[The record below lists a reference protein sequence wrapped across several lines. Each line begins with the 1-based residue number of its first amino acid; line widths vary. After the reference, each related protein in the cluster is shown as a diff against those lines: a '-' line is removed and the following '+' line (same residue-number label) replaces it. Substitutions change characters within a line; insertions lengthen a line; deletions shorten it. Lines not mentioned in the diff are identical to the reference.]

1 MVKKKLYQDIQS
13 KLSKKGINLVVGNIY
28 DMMAIWKSWY
38 RGNVN
43 DFHYYN
49 MKMADGTTKQCE
61 RLTMNMPKKVCEDF
75 AKLLWSEKVQIK
87 LDKKKNTERLLEV
100 LDSKENNFKVNFPN
114 FLERAFALG
123 TGVTVEYK
131 KDNKTIIDYID
142 GDVVIPYMYTN
153 SYINGLIT
161 VSRFTEGTDSKKKY
175 YTHITYHEFKDD
187 KYTKLNELYKSR
199 NETSIGKEVN
209 FKDMFPDVLEFEK
222 FETDNPHF
230 QVWKPVVA
238 NNFDTDSPMGISIL
252 ANQIDKF
259 KAIDTE
265 YDSFNREF
273 RTGKKRVLIDRTA
286 VKKKVEADANGNI
299 NYVSYFDNDDEV
311 YVAVIGMENQP
322 VKEIDFNLR
331 YQEHISSINAQ
342 LNYISA
348 GVGLGQNYYN
358 FDGQGVKTAT
368 EVVSENSDTYR
379 TKKHHE
385 IMVNDCLYDLI
396 KAICELEGITYKSI
410 NIVFDDSIIEDENA
424 LIQRGI
430 ELYQSKTISLEKFMK
445 KYLHYEDSEI
455 QEEIAKIQSE
465 NRLVQP
471 EGMDFFGM
479 GNESTSENGTTPNS
493 GAPTEEEVKETVS
506 KTLNGAQTQSLINI
520 ISQYKQKILTYNQAK
535 QIIKTAIGI
544 SDEEADQLLAE

>member
-1 MVKKKLYQDIQS
+1 
-13 KLSKKGINLVVGNIY
+13 
-28 DMMAIWKSWY
+28 MMAIWKSWY

-43 DFHYYN
+43 DFHYFN
-49 MKMADGTTKQCE
+49 MKMADGTTKRCE
-61 RLTMNMPKKVCEDF
+61 RLTMNIPKKVCEDF
-75 AKLLWSEKVQIK
+75 VKLLWSEKIQIK

-100 LDSKENNFKVNFPN
+100 LDSKENNFKVNFPD
-114 FLERAFALG
+114 FLERVFALG

-131 KDNKTIIDYID
+131 KDDKTIIDYID

-161 VSRFTEGTDSKKKY
+161 VSRFTKGIETNKKY
-175 YTHITYHEFKDD
+175 FTHITYHEFKKDEKGKQ
-187 KYTKLNELYKSR
+187 KYIKLNELYVSKSD
-199 NETSIGKEVN
+199 TTLGKELN
-209 FKDMFPDVLEFEK
+209 FNEEFPKVLEYEE

-238 NNFDTDSPMGISIL
+238 NNFDTDSPMGISIF

-259 KAIDTE
+259 KSIDTK

-273 RTGKKRVLIDRTA
+273 VTGKKRVLVDRTA
-286 VKKKVEADANGNI
+286 VKKKTEVDENGKP
-299 NYVSYFDNDDEV
+299 YLVSYFDNNDEV
-311 YVAVIGMENQP
+311 YVAIIGMENQP
-322 VKEIDFNLR
+322 VKEIDFKLR
-331 YQEHISSINAQ
+331 YEEHINSINAD
-342 LNYISA
+342 LNYISS

-385 IMVNDCLYDLI
+385 IMINDCLYDLI

-424 LIQRGI
+424 LIQRGL
-430 ELYQSKTISLEKFMK
+430 ELYQNKVISLEKFMK

-455 QEEIAKIQSE
+455 QEEIAKIQNE
-465 NRLVQP
+465 NKLVQP

-479 GNESTSENGTTPNS
+479 GQETNEEN
-493 GAPTEEEVKETVS
+493 TEEK
-506 KTLNGAQTQSLINI
+506 G
-520 ISQYKQKILTYNQAK
+520 
-535 QIIKTAIGI
+535 
-544 SDEEADQLLAE
+544 

>member
-1 MVKKKLYQDIQS
+1 
-13 KLSKKGINLVVGNIY
+13 
-28 DMMAIWKSWY
+28 MMSIWKSWY

-43 DFHYYN
+43 DFHYFQ
-49 MKMADGTTKQCE
+49 MKMADGTTRQCE

-87 LDKKKNTERLLEV
+87 LDKKKNTERLLAV
-100 LDSKENNFKVNFPN
+100 LESKENNFKVNFPN
-114 FLERAFALG
+114 FLERTFAFG
-123 TGVTVEYK
+123 TGVTAEYK
-131 KDNKTIIDYID
+131 KDNKTLIDYID
-142 GDVVIPYMYTN
+142 GDLVIPYKYTN

-161 VSRFTEGTDSKKKY
+161 VSRFTKGSDSKKKY
-175 YTHITYHEFKDD
+175 YTHITYHEFKVNDEG
-187 KYTKLNELYKSR
+187 KQQYIKLNELYVSNDESTLGREK
-199 NETSIGKEVN
+199 N
-209 FKDMFPDVLEFEK
+209 FNDMFPDVLEYEE
-222 FETDNPHF
+222 FETDTPHF
-230 QVWKPVVA
+230 QVWRPVVA

-286 VKKKVEADANGNI
+286 VRKKPEADNKGNVT
-299 NYVSYFDNDDEV
+299 YVSYFDNNDEV
-311 YVAVIGMENQP
+311 YVAIAGMENQP

-385 IMVNDCLYDLI
+385 IMISDCLYDLV
-396 KAICELEGITYKSI
+396 KATCELEGIPYKSI
-410 NIVFDDSIIEDENA
+410 NIVFDDSIIEDENT
-424 LIQRGI
+424 LIKRGL
-430 ELYQSKTISLEKFMK
+430 ELYQNKVISLEKFMK

-455 QEEIAKIQSE
+455 QEEIAKIQNE
-465 NRLVQP
+465 NKLVQP

-479 GNESTSENGTTPNS
+479 NEEDNNNSSDNSTPV
-493 GAPTEEEVKETVS
+493 TE
-506 KTLNGAQTQSLINI
+506 
-520 ISQYKQKILTYNQAK
+520 
-535 QIIKTAIGI
+535 
-544 SDEEADQLLAE
+544 

>member
-1 MVKKKLYQDIQS
+1 
-13 KLSKKGINLVVGNIY
+13 
-28 DMMAIWKSWY
+28 MMAIWKSWY

-43 DFHYYN
+43 DFHYFT
-49 MKMADGTTKQCE
+49 MKMADGSNKQCE

-87 LDKKKNTERLLEV
+87 LDKKKNTERLLNV
-100 LDSKENNFKVNFPN
+100 LENKENNFMTNFPS
-114 FLERAFALG
+114 FLERVFALG

-131 KDNKTIIDYID
+131 KNGKSLIDFID
-142 GDVVIPYMYTN
+142 GDVVIPYKYTN

-161 VSRFTEGTDSKKKY
+161 VSRFTKGVDLKKKY
-175 YTHITYHEFKDD
+175 YTHITYHEFTGD
-187 KYTKLNELYKSR
+187 KYTKLNELYVSK
-199 NETSIGKEVN
+199 NETSLGKEILFN
-209 FKDMFPDVLEFEK
+209 DMFTDVLEFEE
-222 FETDNPHF
+222 FDTDNPHF

-259 KAIDTE
+259 KAIDTT

-273 RTGKKRVLIDRTA
+273 RTGKKRVLISREA
-286 VKKKVEADANGNI
+286 VKKHYVPDPEEEGKVNL
-299 NYVSYFDNDDEV
+299 VSYFDNNDEV
-311 YVAVIGMENQP
+311 YVAIAGMEDQP

-385 IMVNDCLYDLI
+385 LMVNDCLYDLI
-396 KAICELEGITYKSI
+396 KAICELENIPYKSI
-410 NIVFDDSIIEDENA
+410 NIVFDDSIIEDENT
-424 LIQRGI
+424 LIKRGL
-430 ELYQSKTISLEKFMK
+430 ELYQNKVISLEKFMQ
-445 KYLHYEDSEI
+445 KYLHYENSEI
-455 QEEIAKIQSE
+455 QEEIAKIQNE
-465 NRLVQP
+465 NKLVQP

-479 GNESTSENGTTPNS
+479 EQDVEPQE
-493 GAPTEEEVKETVS
+493 TEVVEK
-506 KTLNGAQTQSLINI
+506 G
-520 ISQYKQKILTYNQAK
+520 
-535 QIIKTAIGI
+535 
-544 SDEEADQLLAE
+544 

>member
-1 MVKKKLYQDIQS
+1 
-13 KLSKKGINLVVGNIY
+13 
-28 DMMAIWKSWY
+28 MMAIWKSWY

-43 DFHYYN
+43 DFHYFT

-100 LDSKENNFKVNFPN
+100 LDSKENNFKVNFPD
-114 FLERAFALG
+114 FLEHVFALG
-123 TGVTVEYK
+123 NGVTVEYK
-131 KDNKTIIDYID
+131 KDDKTLIDFID
-142 GDVVIPYMYTN
+142 GDVVIPYKYTN

-161 VSRFTEGTDSKKKY
+161 VSRFTKGVDLKKKY
-175 YTHITYHEFKDD
+175 YTHITYHEFTGD
-187 KYTKLNELYKSR
+187 KYTKLNELYVSKT
-199 NETSIGKEVN
+199 ETSLGKEIPFN
-209 FKDMFPDVLEFEK
+209 DMFPDVSEFEE

-230 QVWKPVVA
+230 QVWKPVIA

-273 RTGKKRVLIDRTA
+273 RTGKKRVLISREA
-286 VKKKVEADANGNI
+286 VKKHYVPDPEEEGKVNL
-299 NYVSYFDNDDEV
+299 VSYFDNNDEV
-311 YVAVIGMENQP
+311 YVAIAGMEDQP

-385 IMVNDCLYDLI
+385 IMVNDCLYDLV

-424 LIQRGI
+424 LIQRGL
-430 ELYQSKTISLEKFMK
+430 ELYQNKVISLEKFMK

-455 QEEIAKIQSE
+455 QEEIAKIESE
-465 NRLVQP
+465 NKLVQP
-471 EGMDFFGM
+471 AGMDFFGM
-479 GNESTSENGTTPNS
+479 EQE
-493 GAPTEEEVKETVS
+493 TEVQDEEVV
-506 KTLNGAQTQSLINI
+506 
-520 ISQYKQKILTYNQAK
+520 
-535 QIIKTAIGI
+535 
-544 SDEEADQLLAE
+544 EEG

>member
-1 MVKKKLYQDIQS
+1 
-13 KLSKKGINLVVGNIY
+13 
-28 DMMAIWKSWY
+28 MMAIWKSWY

-43 DFHYYN
+43 DFHYFN
-49 MKMADGTTKQCE
+49 MKMADGSNKQCE

-87 LDKKKNTERLLEV
+87 LDKKKNTERLLNV
-100 LDSKENNFKVNFPN
+100 LENKENNFMTNFPS
-114 FLERAFALG
+114 FLERVFALG
-123 TGVTVEYK
+123 TGVTVEYRK
-131 KDNKTIIDYID
+131 NEKTLIDYVD

-161 VSRFTEGTDSKKKY
+161 VSRFTKGTDSKKKY
-175 YTHITYHEFKDD
+175 YTHITYHEFKDN
-187 KYTKLNELYKSR
+187 KYTKLNELYKS
-199 NETSIGKEVN
+199 NDETTIGREVN
-209 FKDMFPDVLEFEK
+209 FNEMFPNVLEYEEFI
-222 FETDNPHF
+222 TDNPHF
-230 QVWKPVVA
+230 QVWKPVIA

-286 VKKKVEADANGNI
+286 VKKKTEVDADGNV
-299 NYVSYFDNDDEV
+299 NYVSYFDNNDEV
-311 YVAVIGMENQP
+311 YVAIAGMENQP
-322 VKEIDFNLR
+322 VKEIDFILR

-385 IMVNDCLYDLI
+385 IMVNDCLYDLV

-424 LIQRGI
+424 LIQRGLQ
-430 ELYQSKTISLEKFMK
+430 LYQNKVISLEKFMQ
-445 KYLHYEDSEI
+445 KYLHYEESEI
-455 QEEIAKIQSE
+455 QEEIAKIQNE
-465 NRLVQP
+465 NKLVQP
-471 EGMDFFGM
+471 EGMDFFGI
-479 GNESTSENGTTPNS
+479 NESSNQEDNSES
-493 GAPTEEEVKETVS
+493 EQE
-506 KTLNGAQTQSLINI
+506 
-520 ISQYKQKILTYNQAK
+520 
-535 QIIKTAIGI
+535 
-544 SDEEADQLLAE
+544 

>member
-1 MVKKKLYQDIQS
+1 
-13 KLSKKGINLVVGNIY
+13 
-28 DMMAIWKSWY
+28 MMAIWKSWY

-43 DFHYYN
+43 DFHYFYI
-49 MKMADGTTKQCE
+49 KMADGTTKKCE

-87 LDKKKNTERLLEV
+87 LDKKKNTERLLNV
-100 LDSKENNFKVNFPN
+100 LDSKENNFMTNFPS
-114 FLERAFALG
+114 FLERVFALG

-131 KDNKTIIDYID
+131 KNDKTLIDYID
-142 GDVVIPYMYTN
+142 GDIVIPYKYTN

-161 VSRFTEGTDSKKKY
+161 VSRFTKGVDLKKKY
-175 YTHITYHEFKDD
+175 YTHITYHEFKVNEEN
-187 KYTKLNELYKSR
+187 KQQYIKLNELYVSK
-199 NETSIGKEVN
+199 NDTTLGKELD
-209 FKDMFPDVLEFEK
+209 FSKEFPDVLEHEEFL
-222 FETDNPHF
+222 TDNPHF

-259 KAIDTE
+259 KAIDTT

-273 RTGKKRVLIDRTA
+273 RTGKKRVLIDKTA
-286 VKKKVEADANGNI
+286 VKKKTEVDSDGNVS
-299 NYVSYFDNDDEV
+299 YVSYFDNDDEV
-311 YVAVIGMENQP
+311 YVAIAGMENQP

-424 LIQRGI
+424 LIQRGL
-430 ELYQSKTISLEKFMK
+430 ELYQNKVISLEKFMQ
-445 KYLHYEDSEI
+445 KYLHYEESEI
-455 QEEIAKIQSE
+455 QEEMEKIQNE

-479 GNESTSENGTTPNS
+479 DQE
-493 GAPTEEEVKETVS
+493 TEPQKEEVEK
-506 KTLNGAQTQSLINI
+506 NG
-520 ISQYKQKILTYNQAK
+520 
-535 QIIKTAIGI
+535 
-544 SDEEADQLLAE
+544 

>member
-1 MVKKKLYQDIQS
+1 
-13 KLSKKGINLVVGNIY
+13 
-28 DMMAIWKSWY
+28 MMAIWKSWY

-43 DFHYYN
+43 DFHYFT
-49 MKMADGTTKQCE
+49 MKMADGSNKQCE

-100 LDSKENNFKVNFPN
+100 LDSKENNFKVNFPD
-114 FLERAFALG
+114 FLERVFALG
-123 TGVTVEYK
+123 SGVTVEYK
-131 KDNKTIIDYID
+131 KDDKTLVDYVD

-161 VSRFTEGTDSKKKY
+161 VSRFTKGTDSKKKY
-175 YTHITYHEFKDD
+175 FTHITYHEFKDN
-187 KYTKLNELYKSR
+187 KYTKLNELYKSSD
-199 NETSIGKEVN
+199 ETTIGREVN
-209 FKDMFPDVLEFEK
+209 FNDMFSDVLEFEE

-230 QVWKPVVA
+230 QVWKPIIA

-286 VKKKVEADANGNI
+286 VKKKTEVDSDGNV
-299 NYVSYFDNDDEV
+299 NYVSYFDNNDEV
-311 YVAVIGMENQP
+311 YVAIAGMENQP
-322 VKEIDFNLR
+322 IKEIDFNLR

-385 IMVNDCLYDLI
+385 IMVNDCLYDLV

-424 LIQRGI
+424 LIQRGL
-430 ELYQSKTISLEKFMK
+430 ELYQNKVISLEKFMK

-455 QEEIAKIQSE
+455 QEEMTKIESE
-465 NRLVQP
+465 NKLVQP
-471 EGMDFFGM
+471 AGMDFFGM
-479 GNESTSENGTTPNS
+479 EQETE
-493 GAPTEEEVKETVS
+493 AQEEEVVEK
-506 KTLNGAQTQSLINI
+506 G
-520 ISQYKQKILTYNQAK
+520 
-535 QIIKTAIGI
+535 
-544 SDEEADQLLAE
+544 

>member
-1 MVKKKLYQDIQS
+1 MIKKELYQDIQN
-13 KLSKKGINLVVGNIY
+13 KLSKKGINLVVGDIY

-43 DFHYYN
+43 DFHYFT

-100 LDSKENNFKVNFPN
+100 LDSKENNFKVNFPD
-114 FLERAFALG
+114 FLERVFALG
-123 TGVTVEYK
+123 SGVTVEYK
-131 KDNKTIIDYID
+131 KDDKTLIDFID
-142 GDVVIPYMYTN
+142 GDVVIPYKYTN

-161 VSRFTEGTDSKKKY
+161 VSRFTKGVDLKKKY
-175 YTHITYHEFKDD
+175 YTHITYHEFNGD
-187 KYTKLNELYKSR
+187 KYTKLNELYVSKT
-199 NETSIGKEVN
+199 ETSLGKEIPFN
-209 FKDMFPDVLEFEK
+209 DMFPGVSEFEE

-230 QVWKPVVA
+230 QVWKPVIA

-259 KAIDTE
+259 KAIDTK

-286 VKKKVEADANGNI
+286 VKKKTEVDADGKV
-299 NYVSYFDNDDEV
+299 NYVSYFDNNDEV
-311 YVAVIGMENQP
+311 YVAIAGMENQP
-322 VKEIDFNLR
+322 IKEIDLNLR
-331 YQEHISSINAQ
+331 YQEHISSINAE

-385 IMVNDCLYDLI
+385 IMINDCLYDLV

-424 LIQRGI
+424 LIQRGL
-430 ELYQSKTISLEKFMK
+430 ELYQNKVISLEKFMK

-455 QEEIAKIQSE
+455 QEEMAKIESE
-465 NRLVQP
+465 NKLVQP
-471 EGMDFFGM
+471 AGMDFFGM
-479 GNESTSENGTTPNS
+479 DQEMESQ
-493 GAPTEEEVKETVS
+493 EEEVVE
-506 KTLNGAQTQSLINI
+506 NG
-520 ISQYKQKILTYNQAK
+520 
-535 QIIKTAIGI
+535 
-544 SDEEADQLLAE
+544 

>member
-1 MVKKKLYQDIQS
+1 MIQKELYQDIQS

-28 DMMAIWKSWY
+28 DMMAIWNSWY

-43 DFHYYN
+43 DFHYFN
-49 MKMADGTTKQCE
+49 MKMADGKIKKCE
-61 RLTMNMPKKVCEDF
+61 RLTMNLPKKICEDF

-87 LDKKKNTERLLEV
+87 LDKKKNTQRLLEV
-100 LDSKENNFKVNFPN
+100 LDSKKNNFKVNFPN
-114 FLERAFALG
+114 FLEKVFALG

-131 KDNKTIIDYID
+131 KDGETLIDYID
-142 GDVVIPYMYTN
+142 GDLVIPYKYTN

-161 VSRFTEGTDSKKKY
+161 VSRFTKGTDLKKKY
-175 YTHITYHEFKDD
+175 YTHITYHEFKVNKDGNQE
-187 KYTKLNELYKSR
+187 YTKLNELYISKS
-199 NETSIGKEVN
+199 ETSLGKEIPFN
-209 FKDMFPDVLEFEK
+209 GEFPEVLEHEEFL
-222 FETDNPHF
+222 TDNPHF
-230 QVWKPVVA
+230 QVWKPVIA

-286 VKKKVEADANGNI
+286 VKKKTEVDSDGNV
-299 NYVSYFDNDDEV
+299 NYVSYFDNNDEV
-311 YVAVIGMENQP
+311 YVAIAGMENQP
-322 VKEIDFNLR
+322 VKEIDFKLR
-331 YQEHISSINAQ
+331 YQEHINSINAQ

-358 FDGQGVKTAT
+358 FNGQGVKTAT

-385 IMVNDCLYDLI
+385 IMVNDCLYDLV

-424 LIQRGI
+424 LIQRGL
-430 ELYQSKTISLEKFMK
+430 ELYQNKTISLEKFMK

-465 NRLVQP
+465 NKLVQP
-471 EGMDFFGM
+471 AGMDFFGM
-479 GNESTSENGTTPNS
+479 EQETESQ
-493 GAPTEEEVKETVS
+493 EEEVVE
-506 KTLNGAQTQSLINI
+506 NG
-520 ISQYKQKILTYNQAK
+520 
-535 QIIKTAIGI
+535 
-544 SDEEADQLLAE
+544 

>member
-1 MVKKKLYQDIQS
+1 
-13 KLSKKGINLVVGNIY
+13 
-28 DMMAIWKSWY
+28 MMAIWKSWY

-43 DFHYYN
+43 DFHYFT
-49 MKMADGTTKQCE
+49 MKMADGSNKQCE

-87 LDKKKNTERLLEV
+87 LDKKKNTERLLNV
-100 LDSKENNFKVNFPN
+100 LDSKENNFMTNFPN
-114 FLERAFALG
+114 FLERVFALG

-131 KDNKTIIDYID
+131 KDDKTLIDYID
-142 GDVVIPYMYTN
+142 GDIVIPYKYTN

-161 VSRFTEGTDSKKKY
+161 VSRFTRGVDLKKKY
-175 YTHITYHEFKDD
+175 YTHITYHEFKVNEENEQQ
-187 KYTKLNELYKSR
+187 YIKLNELYVSK
-199 NETSIGKEVN
+199 NDTTLGKELN
-209 FKDMFPDVLEFEK
+209 FNKEFPDVLEYEEFL
-222 FETDNPHF
+222 TDNPHF

-259 KAIDTE
+259 KAIDTT

-286 VKKKVEADANGNI
+286 VKKKTEVDSDGKV
-299 NYVSYFDNDDEV
+299 NYVSYFDNNDEV
-311 YVAVIGMENQP
+311 YVAIAGMENQP

-385 IMVNDCLYDLI
+385 IMVNDCLYDLV

-424 LIQRGI
+424 LIQRGL
-430 ELYQSKTISLEKFMK
+430 ELYQNKVISLEKFMQ
-445 KYLHYEDSEI
+445 KYLHYEESEI
-455 QEEIAKIQSE
+455 QEEMAKIESE
-465 NRLVQP
+465 NKLVQP
-471 EGMDFFGM
+471 AGMDFFGM
-479 GNESTSENGTTPNS
+479 EQEIESQ
-493 GAPTEEEVKETVS
+493 EEEVVE
-506 KTLNGAQTQSLINI
+506 NG
-520 ISQYKQKILTYNQAK
+520 
-535 QIIKTAIGI
+535 
-544 SDEEADQLLAE
+544 

>member
-1 MVKKKLYQDIQS
+1 
-13 KLSKKGINLVVGNIY
+13 
-28 DMMAIWKSWY
+28 MMAIWKSWY

-43 DFHYYN
+43 DFHYFN

-100 LDSKENNFKVNFPN
+100 LDSKENNFKVNFPD
-114 FLERAFALG
+114 FLERVFALG
-123 TGVTVEYK
+123 SGVTVEYK
-131 KDNKTIIDYID
+131 KDDKTLIDFID
-142 GDVVIPYMYTN
+142 GDVVIPYKYTN

-161 VSRFTEGTDSKKKY
+161 VSRFTKGVDLKKKY
-175 YTHITYHEFKDD
+175 YTHITYHEFTGN
-187 KYTKLNELYKSR
+187 KYTKLNELYVSK
-199 NETSIGKEVN
+199 NETTLGKEVN
-209 FKDMFPDVLEFEK
+209 FNDMFPNVLEFEE

-230 QVWKPVVA
+230 QVWKPAVA
-238 NNFDTDSPMGISIL
+238 NNFDTDSPMGISVL

-286 VKKKVEADANGNI
+286 VKSKPEPDANGNV
-299 NYVSYFDNDDEV
+299 NFVSYFDTNDEV
-311 YVAVIGMENQP
+311 YVAIAGMDNQP
-322 VKEIDFNLR
+322 IKEIEFKLR

-385 IMVNDCLYDLI
+385 LMVNDCLYDLI
-396 KAICELEGITYKSI
+396 KAICELENIPYKSI

-424 LIQRGI
+424 LIQRGL

-455 QEEIAKIQSE
+455 QEEIAKIQNE
-465 NRLVQP
+465 NKLVQP
-471 EGMDFFGM
+471 EGMDFFGI
-479 GNESTSENGTTPNS
+479 NPRKEEDTNYSQNSEPPS
-493 GAPTEEEVKETVS
+493 EEEVKETVS

-520 ISQYKQKILTYNQAK
+520 ISQYKQGVLTYNQAK

-544 SDEEADQLLAE
+544 TDAEADQLLAE

>member
-1 MVKKKLYQDIQS
+1 
-13 KLSKKGINLVVGNIY
+13 
-28 DMMAIWKSWY
+28 MMAIWKSWY

-43 DFHYYN
+43 DFHYFQ
-49 MKMADGTTKQCE
+49 MKMANGTTKQCE

-87 LDKKKNTERLLEV
+87 LDKKKNTEKLLSILEN
-100 LDSKENNFKVNFPN
+100 KENNFMTNFPA
-114 FLERAFALG
+114 FLERVFALG
-123 TGVTVEYK
+123 TGATVEYK
-131 KDNKTIIDYID
+131 KDDKTLIDYID
-142 GDVVIPYMYTN
+142 GDIIIPYKYTN

-161 VSRFTEGTDSKKKY
+161 VSRYTKGTGASKRY
-175 YTHITYHEFKDD
+175 FTHITYHEYKDG
-187 KYTKLNELYKSR
+187 KYTKLNELYKSS
-199 NETSIGKEVN
+199 NETTLGREIDFNSE
-209 FKDMFPDVLEFEK
+209 FPNVVEFE
-222 FETDNPHF
+222 EYITDTPYF
-230 QVWKPVVA
+230 QIWKPVIA
-238 NNFDTDSPMGISIL
+238 NNFDTDSPMGISII

-265 YDSFNREF
+265 YDSLNREF

-286 VKKKVEADANGNI
+286 VKRSPQVDETGEV

-311 YVAVIGMENQP
+311 YVAIAGMENQP
-322 VKEIDFNLR
+322 VKEIDFKLR
-331 YQEHISSINAQ
+331 YQEHINSINAQ

-385 IMVNDCLYDLI
+385 LMVNDCLYDLI
-396 KAICELEGITYKSI
+396 KAICELENISYKSI

-424 LIQRGI
+424 LIQRGL

-455 QEEIAKIQSE
+455 QEEMAKIQNE
-465 NRLVQP
+465 NKLIQP
-471 EGMDFFGM
+471 EGLDFFGM
-479 GNESTSENGTTPNS
+479 TQDASESEETSD
-493 GAPTEEEVKETVS
+493 KE
-506 KTLNGAQTQSLINI
+506 
-520 ISQYKQKILTYNQAK
+520 
-535 QIIKTAIGI
+535 
-544 SDEEADQLLAE
+544 

>member
-1 MVKKKLYQDIQS
+1 
-13 KLSKKGINLVVGNIY
+13 
-28 DMMAIWKSWY
+28 MMAIWKSWY

-43 DFHYYN
+43 DFHYFT
-49 MKMADGTTKQCE
+49 MKMADGSNKQCE

-87 LDKKKNTERLLEV
+87 LDKKKNTERLLNV
-100 LDSKENNFKVNFPN
+100 LDSKENNFMTNFPN
-114 FLERAFALG
+114 FLERVFALG

-131 KDNKTIIDYID
+131 KDDKTLIDYID
-142 GDVVIPYMYTN
+142 GDIVIPYKYTN

-161 VSRFTEGTDSKKKY
+161 VSRFTRGVDLKKKY
-175 YTHITYHEFKDD
+175 YTHITYHEFKVNEENEQQ
-187 KYTKLNELYKSR
+187 YIKLNELYVSK
-199 NETSIGKEVN
+199 NDTTLGKELN
-209 FKDMFPDVLEFEK
+209 FNKEFPDVLEYEEFL
-222 FETDNPHF
+222 TDNPHF

-238 NNFDTDSPMGISIL
+238 NNFDTDSPVGISIL

-259 KAIDTE
+259 KAIDTT

-286 VKKKVEADANGNI
+286 VKKKTEVDSDGKV
-299 NYVSYFDNDDEV
+299 NYVSYFDNNDEV
-311 YVAVIGMENQP
+311 YVAIAGMENQP

-385 IMVNDCLYDLI
+385 IMVNDCLYDLV

-424 LIQRGI
+424 LIQRGL
-430 ELYQSKTISLEKFMK
+430 ELYQNKVISLEKFMQ
-445 KYLHYEDSEI
+445 KYLHYEESEI
-455 QEEIAKIQSE
+455 QEEMAKIESE
-465 NRLVQP
+465 NKLVQP
-471 EGMDFFGM
+471 AGMDFFGM
-479 GNESTSENGTTPNS
+479 EQEIESQ
-493 GAPTEEEVKETVS
+493 EEEVVE
-506 KTLNGAQTQSLINI
+506 NG
-520 ISQYKQKILTYNQAK
+520 
-535 QIIKTAIGI
+535 
-544 SDEEADQLLAE
+544 

>member
-1 MVKKKLYQDIQS
+1 
-13 KLSKKGINLVVGNIY
+13 
-28 DMMAIWKSWY
+28 MMAIWKSWY

-43 DFHYYN
+43 DFHYFN

-114 FLERAFALG
+114 FLERVFALG
-123 TGVTVEYK
+123 TGVTVEYR
-131 KDNKTIIDYID
+131 KDDKTLIDYID
-142 GDVVIPYMYTN
+142 GDIVIPYKYTN

-161 VSRFTEGTDSKKKY
+161 VSRFTKGADKDKKY
-175 YTHITYHEFKDD
+175 FTHITYHEFKDS
-187 KYTKLNELYKSR
+187 KYTKLNELYESN
-199 NETSIGKEVN
+199 NETTLGKEIN
-209 FKDMFPDVLEFEK
+209 FNEKFPDVLEFEE
-222 FETDNPHF
+222 FDTDNPHF
-230 QVWKPVVA
+230 QVWEPVVA
-238 NNFDTDSPMGISIL
+238 NNFDTDSPMGISIF

-273 RTGKKRVLIDRTA
+273 RTGKKRVLISREA
-286 VKKKVEADANGNI
+286 VKKHYVPDPEEEGKVNL
-299 NYVSYFDNDDEV
+299 VSYFDNNDEV
-311 YVAVIGMENQP
+311 YVAIAGMEDQP

-385 IMVNDCLYDLI
+385 IMVNDCLYDLV
-396 KAICELEGITYKSI
+396 KAICELEGINYKSI

-424 LIQRGI
+424 LIQRGL
-430 ELYQSKTISLEKFMK
+430 ELYQNKVISLEKFMK

-455 QEEIAKIQSE
+455 QEEMAKIESE
-465 NRLVQP
+465 NKLVQP
-471 EGMDFFGM
+471 AGMDFFGM
-479 GNESTSENGTTPNS
+479 DQEMESQ
-493 GAPTEEEVKETVS
+493 EEEVVKE
-506 KTLNGAQTQSLINI
+506 G
-520 ISQYKQKILTYNQAK
+520 
-535 QIIKTAIGI
+535 
-544 SDEEADQLLAE
+544 

>member
-1 MVKKKLYQDIQS
+1 
-13 KLSKKGINLVVGNIY
+13 
-28 DMMAIWKSWY
+28 MMAIWKSWY

-43 DFHYYN
+43 DFHYFN
-49 MKMADGTTKQCE
+49 MKMADGATKQCE

-87 LDKKKNTERLLEV
+87 LDKKKNTERLLNV
-100 LDSKENNFKVNFPN
+100 LENKENNFMTNFPS
-114 FLERAFALG
+114 FLERVFALG
-123 TGVTVEYK
+123 TGVTVEYRK
-131 KDNKTIIDYID
+131 NEKTLIDYVD

-161 VSRFTEGTDSKKKY
+161 VSRFTKGTDSKKKY
-175 YTHITYHEFKDD
+175 YTHITYHEFKDN
-187 KYTKLNELYKSR
+187 KYTKLNELYKSSD
-199 NETSIGKEVN
+199 ETTIGREVN
-209 FKDMFPDVLEFEK
+209 FNDMFPNVLEYEEFI
-222 FETDNPHF
+222 TDNPHF
-230 QVWKPVVA
+230 QVWKPVIA
-238 NNFDTDSPMGISIL
+238 NNFDTDSPMGISIF

-273 RTGKKRVLIDRTA
+273 RTGKKRVLISREA
-286 VKKKVEADANGNI
+286 VKKHYVPDPEEEGKVNL
-299 NYVSYFDNDDEV
+299 VSYFDNNDEV
-311 YVAVIGMENQP
+311 YVAIAGMEDQP

-358 FDGQGVKTAT
+358 FNGQGVKTAT

-385 IMVNDCLYDLI
+385 LMVNDCLYDLI
-396 KAICELEGITYKSI
+396 KAICELENIPYKSI
-410 NIVFDDSIIEDENA
+410 NIVFDDSIIEDENT
-424 LIQRGI
+424 LVQRGL
-430 ELYQSKTISLEKFMK
+430 ELYQNKTISLEKFMK

-455 QEEIAKIQSE
+455 QEEIAKIQNE
-465 NRLVQP
+465 NKLVQP

-479 GNESTSENGTTPNS
+479 KQDVETQE
-493 GAPTEEEVKETVS
+493 TEVVKE
-506 KTLNGAQTQSLINI
+506 G
-520 ISQYKQKILTYNQAK
+520 
-535 QIIKTAIGI
+535 
-544 SDEEADQLLAE
+544 

>member
-1 MVKKKLYQDIQS
+1 
-13 KLSKKGINLVVGNIY
+13 
-28 DMMAIWKSWY
+28 MMAIWKSWY

-43 DFHYYN
+43 DFHYFN
-49 MKMADGTTKQCE
+49 MKMADGTTKRCE

-87 LDKKKNTERLLEV
+87 LDKKKNTEKLLEV
-100 LDSKENNFKVNFPN
+100 LDSKENNFKVNFPD
-114 FLERAFALG
+114 FLERVFALG
-123 TGVTVEYK
+123 NGVTVEYK
-131 KDNKTIIDYID
+131 KDDKTLIDFID
-142 GDVVIPYMYTN
+142 GDVIIPYKYTN

-161 VSRFTEGTDSKKKY
+161 VSRFTKGVDLKKKY
-175 YTHITYHEFKDD
+175 YTHITYHEFNGD
-187 KYTKLNELYKSR
+187 KYTKLNELYVSK
-199 NETSIGKEVN
+199 NETTLGKEIPFN
-209 FKDMFPDVLEFEK
+209 DMFSDVLEFEE

-259 KAIDTE
+259 KAIDTT

-273 RTGKKRVLIDRTA
+273 RTGKKRVLISREA
-286 VKKKVEADANGNI
+286 VKKHYVPDPEEEGKVNL
-299 NYVSYFDNDDEV
+299 VSYFDNNDEV
-311 YVAVIGMENQP
+311 YVAIAGMEDQP

-385 IMVNDCLYDLI
+385 LMVNDCLYDLI

-424 LIQRGI
+424 LIQRGL
-430 ELYQSKTISLEKFMK
+430 ELYQNKVISLEKFMQ
-445 KYLHYEDSEI
+445 KYLHYEESEI
-455 QEEIAKIQSE
+455 QEEMAKIESE
-465 NRLVQP
+465 NKLVQP
-471 EGMDFFGM
+471 AGMDFFGM
-479 GNESTSENGTTPNS
+479 EQE
-493 GAPTEEEVKETVS
+493 TEVQDEEVV
-506 KTLNGAQTQSLINI
+506 
-520 ISQYKQKILTYNQAK
+520 
-535 QIIKTAIGI
+535 
-544 SDEEADQLLAE
+544 EEG